1 MLKSIAGVVVC
12 ALSLFA
18 GSAHADGVI
27 CNSKGYYGAVDTLG
41 SAQAVDVV
49 GDIAY
54 VADGDAGL
62 LIFDI
67 SDPSAMVLLGSFDTA
82 GFARD
87 VLFKNALFGG
97 KVVYVADGSN
107 GLVVVD
113 VDDPSAPAPSG
124 SYATVGQA
132 YGLSY
137 HGGLGDGP
145 YITIAAGSQGVIVL
159 DVSFPFVPVFKD
171 SQNTAGFAYDVAVD
185 TVGGMD
191 YLYVADGSTGLEMY
205 RLLFGFLI
213 TPLATVNTPGSARG
227 VEVVGD
233 IAYVADW
240 TSGLQV
246 LDLSVDR
253 DSPVIVGSLNT
264 SSQAVDVKVSGAT
277 AYVADQDG
285 GLQAIDVS
293 VPASLVGL
301 GAIGVPDS
309 ALALDIV
316 GTDIFVAAG
325 QFGVL
330 ALDTTQLDGLVS
342 SSLLD
347 MYAWG
352 DGNIYNPEHTVVVGD
367 IAYVSRNGLHL
378 FDVSSGSPI
387 LVNTYGIGTD
397 TAGVFVRGGTAYLT
411 DGTGLKII
419 DVRVPTNLVL
429 MGSYDTPGFANDVAV
444 DGNVGDGIF
453 AYIADGGSGM
463 QIVDVTS
470 SGSPVLVGNYAGS
483 SVDKVEVADT
493 AFGKVAYVIDGFDFV
508 ILSIADETQP
518 LPFGSYSPGRVT
530 QEMLVDGGVA
540 YIVSGSDFDTGR
552 MDIVDVSFPLNP
564 SLVSSL
570 DTNGL
575 YQAFNTS
582 YELNKVG
589 STLYISD
596 PVTGITMYDATD
608 PGSLKFTGVYNKEDG
623 MMSLTVQDDIGYLRT
638 TSGLFMLLDMSE
650 CALACPADINGDG
663 TLNFFDVSAFLSAF
677 SAGDPLAD
685 FTGDGAFNFFDVS
698 AFLSAFSAGC
708 P

>member
-12 ALSLFA
+12 LNVLA
-18 GSAHADGVI
+18 GSVHADGVV
-27 CNSKGYYGAVDTLG
+27 CNSKGYYGAIDTLG
-41 SAQAVDVV
+41 QAQAIEVV
-49 GDIAY
+49 GGIAY
-54 VADGDAGL
+54 VADGDDGL

-67 SDPSAMVLLGSFDTA
+67 SDPSAMALLGSFDTA

-87 VLFKNALFGG
+87 VLFEDSLISGQ
-97 KVVYVADGSN
+97 VVYVADGSS
-107 GLVVVD
+107 GVVVID
-113 VDDPSAPAPSG
+113 VNDPSAPTQIG
-124 SYATVGQA
+124 SYATSGQA

-137 HGGLGDGP
+137 HGGFGDGP
-145 YITIAAGSQGVIVL
+145 YLSIAAGAQGVIVL
-159 DVSFPFVPVFKD
+159 DVSFPFVPLFKD
-171 SQNTAGFAYDVAVD
+171 SHTTVGFAYDVATDV
-185 TVGGMD
+185 VGGTD
-191 YLYVADGSTGLEMY
+191 YLYVADGSAGLEMY
-205 RLLFGFLI
+205 RLLSGYTI
-213 TPLATVNTPGSARG
+213 TPRMTTNTPGSARG

-253 DSPVIVGSLNT
+253 DSPVIVGSLST
-264 SSQAVDVKVSGAT
+264 SSQALDVKVSGAT
-277 AYVADQDG
+277 AYVADQEG
-285 GLQAIDVS
+285 GVQAIDVS

-301 GAIGVPDS
+301 GAIGVPNS

-330 ALDTTQLDGLVS
+330 ALDMTELDGLVS

-387 LVNTYGIGTD
+387 VVNTYGIGTD
-397 TAGVFVRGGTAYLT
+397 TAGVFVSGGTAYLT

-429 MGSYDTPGFANDVAV
+429 LGSYDTPGLANDVAV

-463 QIVDVTS
+463 QVVDVTN
-470 SGSPVLVGNYAGS
+470 SGSPVLVGNYAGT
-483 SVDKVEVADT
+483 SVGKVEVADT

-508 ILSIADETQP
+508 ILSVADETQP
-518 LPFGSYSPGRVT
+518 LPFGSYSSGRVT
-530 QEMLVDGGVA
+530 QEMLVDGGIA
-540 YIVSGSDFDTGR
+540 YVVSGSDFDTGR
-552 MDIVDVSFPLNP
+552 MDIVDISLPLNP
-564 SLVSSL
+564 SLVGSL
-570 DTNGL
+570 DTHGL
-575 YQAFNTS
+575 YQAFNTG

-596 PVTGITMYDATD
+596 PVTGITMYDVID
-608 PGSLKFTGVYNKEDG
+608 PDSPRFTGMYNKEG
-623 MMSLTVQDDIGYLRT
+623 GVMSLTIQDGIGYFRT
-638 TSGLFMLLDMSE
+638 PGMFMLLDMSE
-650 CALACPADINGDG
+650 CALCPADMNDDGVLNFFDVSMFLSAFSSSDPAADFTGDHVY
-663 TLNFFDVSAFLSAF
+663 NFFDVSAFLSAF
-677 SAGDPLAD
+677 R
-685 FTGDGAFNFFDVS
+685 
-698 AFLSAFSAGC
+698 AGC